1 MYDKNIESIISHMR
15 EQQLHWQDEPDMCRM
30 TVSEMM
36 ALERWLSVAEASPDF
51 VAVGQ
56 A

>member
-1 MYDKNIESIISHMR
+1 MYDTNIESIVSHMR
-15 EQQLHWQDEPDMCRM
+15 EQQLHWQDEPNMSQM

-36 ALERWLSVAEASPDF
+36 ALERWLSVAETSPEL